1 MLSILNLPEGL
12 KLSETWK
19 ELHTVY
25 LNIKKNAPW
34 FPNHEMSIELSE
46 RIKNRLDKGKP
57 FLPSASNPKQIIYIV
72 SEYSTREITKHRNA
86 KMLVDLS
93 LKFPFFKGVYQD
105 SFIVTGFSVFITNVP
120 PDNEEFYL
128 CKLSF
133 GPLSE
138 LLKKIKRTSYYTQEK
153 WINIASKRA
162 KDLITPELTF
172 LVSCYAPLQPVLFQN
187 LNIEQFVTMMI
198 NKPLTEITY
207 LPSSYEIEVDLM
219 LPSKKKAILTGTDH
233 FRDKIGQYFLPSDYD
248 YVYEI
253 ILNQVFLTL
262 SVMTERKPLITRVTP
277 IEYDYSLTSSRIA
290 SNLNLGQCII
300 FVGNKASGKTTLKMR
315 LEKIGYMV
323 VDSDDYGKFLTL
335 YIYLK
340 ETNTK
345 HLSELV
351 GECIF
356 ADNFRETRSY
366 IETLAKEF
374 LSNIG
379 VSTVMGVYDLRAGV
393 LTRFANMYSKVCAE
407 VLPISKFYD
416 AVGVYAAGKKLVIFC
431 HSSFEAYPAMGP
443 NVYSL
448 QPPFSESISILYRNR
463 DDSDLVT
470 QVFLQYFYS
479 SISLYANETYPTK
492 VLIDAVEL
500 IEGLL

>member
-25 LNIKKNAPW
+25 LNIKKNATW
-34 FPNHEMSIELSE
+34 FPNNEMSIELSE
-46 RIKNRLDKGKP
+46 RIRNRLDRGKP
-57 FLPSASNPKQIIYIV
+57 FLPSASNPKQIIYII
-72 SEYSTREITKHRNA
+72 SEFTTKEIIKHRNA

-93 LKFPFFKGVYQD
+93 LKFPFFKGVYQE
-105 SFIVTGFSVFITNVP
+105 SSPITNFSVFITNVSP
-120 PDNEEFYL
+120 ENEESYH
-128 CKLSF
+128 CKLNY

-138 LLKKIKRTSYYTQEK
+138 LLKKIKRTSYYTQER
-153 WINIASKRA
+153 WINIASRRA
-162 KDLITPELTF
+162 KDLITTDLTF
-172 LVSCYAPLQPVLFQN
+172 LLSCYAPLQPVLFQN
-187 LNIEQFVTMMI
+187 LNVEQFITMMI
-198 NKPLTEITY
+198 NKPLTEIQY
-207 LPSSYEIEVDLM
+207 LPSSYEVEIDLM
-219 LPSKKKAILTGTDH
+219 LPSKKKAIFTGTDH
-233 FRDKIGQYFLPSDYD
+233 FREKVGQYFLPSDYD
-248 YVYEI
+248 YIYEV

-300 FVGNKASGKTTLKMR
+300 FVGNKASGKTTLKIR
-315 LEKIGYMV
+315 LEKLGYLV
-323 VDSDDYGKFLTL
+323 IDSDDYGKFLTL
-335 YIYLK
+335 YAYLK

-345 HLSELV
+345 PLSELV

-356 ADNFRETRSY
+356 SSNFTETISY

-374 LSNIG
+374 LVQIG
-379 VSTVMGVYDLRAGV
+379 VSTVMGVYDLRAGM
-393 LTRFANMYSKVCAE
+393 LTKFANMYSKLCAD

-416 AVGVYAAGKKLVIFC
+416 AVGVYAAGRKLVIFC

-500 IEGLL
+500 IDGLL